1 VHSQTLLL
9 ENRIGS
15 SYTNYY
21 FILSFSLTTASIFA
35 VCKDI
40 HTRSSGINKT

>member
-1 VHSQTLLL
+1 MLLV

-21 FILSFSLTTASIFA
+21 FILSFNPSTESIFA
-35 VCKDI
+35 VGKSI
-40 HTRSSGINKT
+40 HTRSAAINTT